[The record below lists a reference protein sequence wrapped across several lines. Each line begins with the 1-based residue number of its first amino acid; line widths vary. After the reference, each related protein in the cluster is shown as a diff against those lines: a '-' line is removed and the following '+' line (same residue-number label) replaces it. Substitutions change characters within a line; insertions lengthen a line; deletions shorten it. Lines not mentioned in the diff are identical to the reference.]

1 MVRTRKPAEQKIREL
16 EAMKS
21 QLIAKMEKLKVQVA
35 KIDSSIR
42 SIESG
47 RKEKELEKLLAAI
60 QATGRSPEEVLAAL
74 KSA

>member
-1 MVRTRKPAEQKIREL
+1 MARTRKPAEQKIREL